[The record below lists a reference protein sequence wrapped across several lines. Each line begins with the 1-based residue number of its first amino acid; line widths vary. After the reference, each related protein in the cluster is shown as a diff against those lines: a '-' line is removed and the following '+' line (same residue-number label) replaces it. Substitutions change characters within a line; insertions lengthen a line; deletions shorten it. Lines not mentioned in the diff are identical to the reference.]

1 MSDIPPMTLSSE
13 RLLLS
18 TLGPEAAQQVLDYLV
33 RNEEFSRPWNPL
45 PAPDY
50 FTLETQRVRLERE
63 QYMRAGQ
70 NQYRFWLFAR
80 DDTQRRHILGDLA
93 LSNIVW
99 GAFLS
104 CHLGY
109 KIDERAGGQGYM
121 TEAVRVLV
129 DYAFETLRLHRIEA
143 NIMPRNTR
151 SRRVVEKLGFV
162 SEGVSR
168 AYLKIN
174 GVWEDHIH
182 YVILSPH
189 EC

>member
-1 MSDIPPMTLSSE
+1 MTEIAPITLSSE
-13 RLLLS
+13 RLLLC
-18 TLGPEAAQQVLDYLV
+18 TLGPEAAPQVLDYLV
-33 RNEEFSRPWNPL
+33 RNEEFARPWSPL
-45 PAPDY
+45 AAPDF
-50 FTLETQRVRLERE
+50 FTLEAQRARLERE
-63 QYMRAGQ
+63 QQLRAARS
-70 NQYRFWLFAR
+70 QYRLWIFAR
-80 DDTQRRHILGDLA
+80 DDAERRRILGDLA

-109 KIDERAGGQGYM
+109 KIDGRAGGQGYM
-121 TEAVRVLV
+121 TEAVRALV
-129 DYAFETLRLHRIEA
+129 EYAFGPLGLHRIEA
-143 NIMPRNTR
+143 NIMPRNAR

-162 SEGVSR
+162 NEGISR

-182 YVILSPH
+182 YVILNPR